1 MKKSLSLIF
10 PTLLF
15 ICCQPKTVEVEV
27 NASAGEQFLNN
38 FKGKKYIFG
47 SDEDAYNAVSL
58 VLAYAEKDSETMAKF
73 MVDTVVYYPPL
84 GGKAMRS
91 PKSALPAIVKSLHE
105 PYDSIQRS
113 INNVV
118 PLKIEGSDFTRVSV
132 AFREKR
138 YYKDGTQE
146 SVRLI
151 DRIFF
156 REGKIFRIIQWMGE
170 LDN

>member
-1 MKKSLSLIF
+1 MQKKILKLWLSSWGISCLLS
-10 PTLLF
+10 TLGV
-15 ICCQPKTVEVEV
+15 T
-27 NASAGEQFLNN
+27 
-38 FKGKKYIFG
+38 
-47 SDEDAYNAVSL
+47 
-58 VLAYAEKDSETMAKF
+58 
-73 MVDTVVYYPPL
+73 
-84 GGKAMRS
+84 MRS
-91 PKSALPAIVKSLHE
+91 PKSALPAIIKSLHE

-138 YYKDGTQE
+138 YYKDGTQV

-156 REGKIFRIIQWMGE
+156 REGKIRIIQWMGE
-170 LDN
+170 LETDFNSNSAIYP

>member
-1 MKKSLSLIF
+1 
-10 PTLLF
+10 
-15 ICCQPKTVEVEV
+15 
-27 NASAGEQFLNN
+27 
-38 FKGKKYIFG
+38 
-47 SDEDAYNAVSL
+47 
-58 VLAYAEKDSETMAKF
+58 MAKF
-73 MVDTVVYYPPL
+73 MRDTVVYYPPL
-84 GGKAMRS
+84 GGKAMKT

-105 PYDSIQRS
+105 PYDSIQRR

-118 PLKIEGSDFTRVSV
+118 PLKIEGSDYTRVSV

-170 LDN
+170 IDN